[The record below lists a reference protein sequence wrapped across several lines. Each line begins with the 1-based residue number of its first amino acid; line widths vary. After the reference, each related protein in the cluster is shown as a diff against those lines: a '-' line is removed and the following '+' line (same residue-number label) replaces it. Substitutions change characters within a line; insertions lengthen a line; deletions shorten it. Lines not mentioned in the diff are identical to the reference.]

1 MDASSQGR
9 VVSLP
14 LSQDCAAEDREGGVQ
29 ELAYLH
35 LKGLALTYVTA
46 PDHTAVDLVVDTVQ
60 LDDADPRAMLPV
72 ALGIRPTA
80 GHPAVH
86 IAFRRNPTAPI
97 LHVVYAALL
106 IQECQLFLS
115 SSLIVN
121 VITAL
126 THTWTE

>member
-14 LSQDCAAEDREGGVQ
+14 LSQDCAAEDREGGLQ

-60 LDDADPRAMLPV
+60 LDDAAHGSSRPAPGSGVGGVTRAAV
-72 ALGIRPTA
+72 A
-80 GHPAVH
+80 
-86 IAFRRNPTAPI
+86 RR
-97 LHVVYAALL
+97 HR
-106 IQECQLFLS
+106 
-115 SSLIVN
+115 
-121 VITAL
+121 
-126 THTWTE
+126 